1 MMIIMKMCRKMF
13 DLKTAKHSSLFS
25 KFDHIVTGCD
35 SRIKQVGDDD
45 DGDDYDGYVG
55 YDDFGD
61 DYDDD
66 DDDNGDDDNDS
77 GDAG

>member
-1 MMIIMKMCRKMF
+1 MF

-45 DGDDYDGYVG
+45 DDGDG

-61 DYDDD
+61 NYDDGY
-66 DDDNGDDDNDS
+66 DDNGDDDNDS

>member
-1 MMIIMKMCRKMF
+1 MF

-45 DGDDYDGYVG
+45 FGDNYDDGY
-55 YDDFGD
+55 
-61 DYDDD
+61 
-66 DDDNGDDDNDS
+66 DDNGDDDNDS

>member
-1 MMIIMKMCRKMF
+1 MF

-35 SRIKQVGDDD
+35 SRIKQVDD
-45 DGDDYDGYVG
+45 DGDDHGDG

-61 DYDDD
+61 DHDDGY
-66 DDDNGDDDNDS
+66 DDNGDDDNDS

>member
-35 SRIKQVGDDD
+35 SRIKQVGDDEFD
-45 DGDDYDGYVG
+45 DNDGDDYGHG

-61 DYDDD
+61 D
-66 DDDNGDDDNDS
+66 
-77 GDAG
+77 